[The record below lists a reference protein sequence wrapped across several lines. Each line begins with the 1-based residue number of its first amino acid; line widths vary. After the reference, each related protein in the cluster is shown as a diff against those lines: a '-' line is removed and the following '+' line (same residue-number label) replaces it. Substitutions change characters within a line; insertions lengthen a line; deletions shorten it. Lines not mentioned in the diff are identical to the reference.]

1 MNENRTP
8 IKKLSSFFSKKGLTS
23 FFDDSGDEIA
33 LKKAQENIIRQLQ
46 IAAAQKSIVVLQVQS
61 TEDSEKYETVSG
73 RIATKTV
80 GNENVMLRLMND
92 DQTVR
97 MIAITNI
104 KKISMLSPNGER
116 RKASK

>member
-1 MNENRTP
+1 MKENRTS
-8 IKKLSSFFSKKGLTS
+8 IKKLSSFFSKEGLSS
-23 FFDDSGDEIA
+23 FFDDSADEVA

-61 TEDSEKYETVSG
+61 AEGNQKYETVSG

-80 GNENVMLRLMND
+80 GSESVMLRLMND
-92 DQTVR
+92 EQTVQ
-97 MIAITNI
+97 MIAINNI